1 MNIEILRKKANWEL
15 KAIQRALTLPISTF
29 LNSYK
34 DIEKLKNVQLVL
46 QERRLKNIKPIIN
59 NLRG

>member
-29 LNSYK
+29 LNSYE
-34 DIEKLKNVQLVL
+34 DIERLKNVQLVL

>member
-15 KAIQRALTLPISTF
+15 KSIQRTLTLPISTF
-29 LNSYK
+29 LNTYE
-34 DIEKLKNVQLVL
+34 DIERLKNVQLVL
-46 QERRLKNIKPIIN
+46 QERRLRNIKPIIN